1 MNPQH
6 ARIAAIATVLALTA
20 AQAGAAEMPAAAK
33 RLGCTAC
40 HAIDK
45 KVIGPAWIDVAK
57 RYTGA
62 GVKTFNY
69 KGKDYPLIEGLVMK
83 VSLGGSGN
91 WGQVAMIPNDPKGV
105 HKDDI
110 TALVKFEQSLANEKS
125 ATPPA
130 AAPAAAPGASLAP
143 ATVKVSLPA
152 GR

>member
-1 MNPQH
+1 MNSQH
-6 ARIAAIATVLALTA
+6 IRSTTLVLVLALSA
-20 AQAGAAEMPAAAK
+20 AHVGAAEMPAAAK

-62 GVKTFNY
+62 GVKTFTY
-69 KGKDYPLIEGLVMK
+69 KGKEYPLIEGLVMK

-91 WGQVAMIPNDPKGV
+91 WGQVAMIPNDPKGT

-110 TALVKFEQSLANEKS
+110 TALVKFEQSLANEK
-125 ATPPA
+125 PA
-130 AAPAAAPGASLAP
+130 AAAP
-143 ATVKVSLPA
+143 PA
-152 GR
+152 GTR